1 MKQQD
6 DKLIEAALE
15 ANRERRLWK
24 FMAWLSMWG
33 AIVSTIGFIIAMK
46 GWI

>member
-6 DKLIEAALE
+6 NKLIEAALE

-24 FMAWLSMWG
+24 FMAHLSLIG
-33 AIVSTIGFIIAMK
+33 AVASTIGFIIVVK
-46 GWI
+46 GAI

>member
-15 ANRERRLWK
+15 VNRERKIWK
-24 FMAWLSMWG
+24 FMAWFSMSG
-33 AIVSTIGFIIAMK
+33 AIVSTIGFIIAVK

>member
-15 ANRERRLWK
+15 ANRERKIWK
-24 FMAWLSMWG
+24 FMAWFSMWG
-33 AIVSTIGFIIAMK
+33 AIVSTIGFIIAVK
-46 GWI
+46 GGV

>member
-6 DKLIEAALE
+6 EKLIEAALE

-24 FMAWLSMWG
+24 FMAHFSLIG
-33 AIVSTIGFIIAMK
+33 AIVSTVGFILVVRGGI
-46 GWI
+46 

>member
-24 FMAWLSMWG
+24 FMAWFSMWG
-33 AIVSTIGFIIAMK
+33 AIVSTIGFIIAVK
-46 GWI
+46 GGI

>member
-15 ANRERRLWK
+15 ANRERKIWQA
-24 FMAWLSMWG
+24 MAWFSMSG
-33 AIVSTIGFIIAMK
+33 AIVSTIGFIIAVK
-46 GWI
+46 GGV